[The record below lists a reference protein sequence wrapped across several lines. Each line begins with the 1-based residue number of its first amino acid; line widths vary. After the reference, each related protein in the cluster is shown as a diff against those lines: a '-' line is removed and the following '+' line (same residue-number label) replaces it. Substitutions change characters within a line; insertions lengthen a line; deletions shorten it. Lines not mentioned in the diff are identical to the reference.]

1 MKAEQLYYTSCE
13 NGLENASGFQIKAMS
28 NGFTKTNDVR
38 QLGAYEPARDLPSQ
52 PNEEELKKF
61 PILFKYKDNIFVRSV
76 YVGRDYTQRFGNYFM
91 HTLEVDEID
100 FYPIDLYFWDGWVSN
115 EEKVGSLDLDPIEIE
130 KVSSQIFILDNE
142 ELLSK
147 LIAALFLKDKQI
159 VIKTSNQTEG
169 IKLLNFMQKAFPLNI
184 AKNITFSTYQFSYTD
199 CLDINLVIGDTEWE
213 HIDKSGFYFFDLT
226 KDLYPEISIDN
237 KYSQFI
243 VKILNNPTRLEQ
255 FYSFFK
261 SFNIDTLDSNLNF
274 ILELF
279 LFIDSSK
286 KIDSL
291 GEVLSF
297 VSGYMKKEYKE
308 DFLKYLE
315 PIIRNIKT
323 TNELEIVLSFYVD
336 IFSNVTLSNINE
348 ILANLLNMSL
358 KGDYPFS
365 RFESFM
371 KKVNQKDSDFEKS
384 FAQYFLKQI
393 EKDKINIDENDFYL
407 LMKKLKDYII
417 ITKNNIL
424 SYEDFQDII
433 VNHIKDKK
441 VIDFKTIAL
450 FEVEQQR
457 KLLIL
462 ISNIL
467 SDDEIKKM
475 VQFFIS
481 YYEGKNYFITI
492 KYLINTE
499 VKKTFIV
506 FAFEYKFNN
515 MKSKKEFLDEY
526 ISKIGDYPEIYYNLL
541 DEEQKKSQIKK
552 WINTIESYQEY
563 DFFNDIW
570 QQINESLFDSFMS
583 NHIILDLYYKKYN
596 HIKLEAP
603 NKFLIREAIFKYE
616 IINKNLLRQIKT
628 LEEQDYEIFLSSF
641 FFNLDR
647 NKIKGRHFQFLVHP
661 KYKKLFLIFL
671 KKEKILDIIELYL
684 DGLGEIEEDIE
695 NILIKII
702 SELKKEHLS
711 LLQNMK
717 YPPLK
722 RKKLDELLEKE
733 KQRITIKT
741 ISRLV
746 SNFIRKDK

>member
-13 NGLENASGFQIKAMS
+13 NGLENVSGFQIKAMS

-52 PNEEELKKF
+52 PDEEELKNF
-61 PILFKYKDNIFVRSV
+61 PILFKYKDNVFVRSV

-100 FYPIDLYFWDGWVSN
+100 FYPIDLYFWEGWVSN

-130 KVSSQIFILDNE
+130 KVNSQIFILDDE

-226 KDLYPEISIDN
+226 KDLYPKISIDN

-261 SFNIDTLDSNLNF
+261 SFNIDTVDSNLNF

-279 LFIDSSK
+279 LFIDSNK

-297 VSGYMKKEYKE
+297 VSGYMKKEDQE

-315 PIIRNIKT
+315 PIISNIQT
-323 TNELEIVLSFYVD
+323 TNELETILSFYVD
-336 IFSNVTLSNINE
+336 IFSNTTLSNINE

-371 KKVNQKDSDFEKS
+371 QKVNQKDSDFEKS
-384 FAQYFLKQI
+384 FAKYFLKQI
-393 EKDKINIDENDFYL
+393 EKDKINIDENEFYFL
-407 LMKKLKDYII
+407 IKKLKDYM
-417 ITKNNIL
+417 KVQEENIL
-424 SYEDFQDII
+424 SDEYFQGII
-433 VNHIKDKK
+433 VEHINNKK
-441 VIDFKTIAL
+441 IIDFKTITL

-457 KLLIL
+457 KLLIV

-467 SDDEIKKM
+467 LDDELKRL

-481 YYEGKNYFITI
+481 YYEGENYFMTI
-492 KYLINTE
+492 KSLMNTE
-499 VKKTFIV
+499 AKIDFIILLY
-506 FAFEYKFNN
+506 EYKLNSIKN
-515 MKSKKEFLDEY
+515 RKEFLTNY
-526 ISKIGDYPEIYYNLL
+526 IEKVGNYPEVYYNSLNK
-541 DEEQKKSQIKK
+541 EQKINQIKSWSNK
-552 WINTIESYQEY
+552 IEEYQKY
-563 DFFNDIW
+563 HFFNDIW
-570 QQINESLFDSFMS
+570 QQINESLFDSF
-583 NHIILDLYYKKYN
+583 LDSHKLHSLYLEKFNY
-596 HIKLEAP
+596 IKLKKA
-603 NKFLIREAIFKYE
+603 NSF
-616 IINKNLLRQIKT
+616 LLRRALLNYELIDKQLLSEIKS
-628 LEEQDYEIFLSSF
+628 LNEEDYKIFLGYFFHLLDSSKLKSTDFQYLFHPRYKELFIGYF
-641 FFNLDR
+641 F
-647 NKIKGRHFQFLVHP
+647 
-661 KYKKLFLIFL
+661 
-671 KKEKILDIIELYL
+671 KEKILFILNSYL
-684 DGLGEIEEDIE
+684 EGLGSIEKDIE
-695 NILIKII
+695 ILLIKKI
-702 SELKKEHLS
+702 SKVNKKELS
-711 LLQNMK
+711 LFRSQELSSEKQE
-717 YPPLK
+717 
-722 RKKLDELLEKE
+722 KLNKLLEKME
-733 KQRITIKT
+733 QQRNTKT
-741 ISRLV
+741 IMQSV
-746 SNFIRKDK
+746 FNFIRKG